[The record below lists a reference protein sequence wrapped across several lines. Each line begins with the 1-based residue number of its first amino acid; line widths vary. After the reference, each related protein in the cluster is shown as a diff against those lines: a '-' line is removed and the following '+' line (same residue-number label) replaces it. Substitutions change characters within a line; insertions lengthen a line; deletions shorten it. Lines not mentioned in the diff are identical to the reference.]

1 MSIKFE
7 DFRDGYTGLWST
19 MTVRPDWTQRV
30 TDAAKRIFANKNNY
44 HSVESLTGVHWF
56 VVALIHQMEAG
67 LDFGTH
73 LHNGDPLT
81 ARTCNEPVGRPL
93 SGRPPFLWSDSA
105 ADAIRFDKL
114 DQVPQWTLERV
125 AFQLEKYNGF
135 RSRTEHHINTPY
147 LWSGTNHYDR
157 GKFVRDNVWSDTA
170 VSKQV
175 GAMPIFR
182 ELMKL
187 DASMA
192 EVLKS
197 EAPLPAAAGGAP
209 GTQPPVTASDDQ
221 DFDLKELQRRLQK
234 LPLYRDEI
242 DGICGPHT
250 RDAIKALLITRQ
262 NSDWLGWSASRLLIA
277 GKQALCDLDGIEVG
291 DIDGILGPQTQ
302 YAFSVYAARSRGD
315 KTVETWRDEE
325 EKKPPIVPPPPAS
338 NVVRPP
344 AKAATVVPP
353 PARASN
359 WPRQSETT
367 AFYGEVG
374 QHQTK
379 LVFPYPVCLAWET
392 STIVKSTSC
401 HEKVH
406 DAALRI
412 LTRVLD
418 HYGLDK
424 IRELRLDR
432 FGGCLNVRRM
442 RGGSAWSMHS
452 WGIAFDFDPDRN
464 QLRWGRDKAA
474 FARPEYEKWFEL
486 WEEEGAI
493 SLGRTRNFDW
503 MHTQFA
509 RL

>member
-1 MSIKFE
+1 MVIQFE
-7 DFRDGYTGLWST
+7 DLRADYARLWST
-19 MTVRPDWTQRV
+19 MSLRSDWTQRA
-30 TDAAKRIFANKNNY
+30 TDAAKRIFSNKNNY

-56 VVALIHQMEAG
+56 VVALIHQMESD

-135 RSRTEHHINTPY
+135 RSRTEHRINTPY
-147 LWSGTNHYDR
+147 LWSGTLHYDR
-157 GKFVRDNVWSDTA
+157 GKFVRDNVWSDTVA
-170 VSKQV
+170 SKQV
-175 GAMPIFR
+175 GAMPILR
-182 ELMKL
+182 QLMQL
-187 DASMA
+187 DASIA
-192 EVLKS
+192 EALKS
-197 EAPLPAAAGGAP
+197 EAPLPATAGDVP
-209 GTQPPVTASDDQ
+209 GNAPPVTASEDQ
-221 DFDLKELQRRLQK
+221 EFDMKEVQRRLQK

-262 NSDWLGWSASRLLIA
+262 NSDWLGWPAPRLLIA
-277 GKQALCDLDGIEVG
+277 GKQALCDVDGIEVG
-291 DIDGILGPQTQ
+291 EIDGVMGPQTQ
-302 YAFSVYAARSRGD
+302 YAFSVYAARCRGD

-325 EKKPPIVPPPPAS
+325 EKKPPIPPPPSKAAS
-338 NVVRPP
+338 PAPRPP
-344 AKAATVVPP
+344 G
-353 PARASN
+353 ASN
-359 WPRQSETT
+359 WPKQSGVP

-374 QHQTK
+374 QNQTK
-379 LVFPYPVCLAWET
+379 LVFPYPVCLSWDT
-392 STIVKSTSC
+392 STFVKSTSC

-406 DAALRI
+406 DAALRV
-412 LTRVLD
+412 LTRVRD

-432 FGGCLNVRRM
+432 FGGCLNVRKM
-442 RGGSAWSMHS
+442 RGGSAFSMHS

-464 QLRWGRDKAA
+464 QLRWGRDRAV
-474 FARPEYEKWFEL
+474 FAGPDYEKWLDL
-486 WEEEGAI
+486 WEEEGAV
-493 SLGRTRNFDW
+493 SLGRSRNFDW

-509 RL
+509 TL

>member
-1 MSIKFE
+1 MGIKFE
-7 DFRDGYTGLWST
+7 DLHDDYAHLWST
-19 MTVRPDWTQRV
+19 MSLRADWTQKAA
-30 TDAAKRIFANKNNY
+30 DAAKKIFANKNNY
-44 HSVESLTGVHWF
+44 HSVESLTGVPWF
-56 VVALIHQMEAG
+56 IVALIHQMEAD
-67 LDFGTH
+67 LDFRAH

-93 SGRPPFLWSDSA
+93 AGRPPFLWSDSA
-105 ADAIRFDKL
+105 ADAIRYDKL
-114 DQVPQWTLERV
+114 DQVPEWTLERV

-147 LWSGTNHYDR
+147 LWSGTKHYER
-157 GKFVRDNVWSDTA
+157 GKFVRDNVWSETVA
-170 VSKQV
+170 SEQV
-175 GAMPIFR
+175 GAMPILR
-182 ELMKL
+182 QLMQL
-187 DASMA
+187 DASIA
-192 EVLKS
+192 EALKS
-197 EAPLPAAAGGAP
+197 EAPLPAAAGEAP
-209 GTQPPVTASDDQ
+209 GTQSPVTASDDQ
-221 DFDLKELQRRLQK
+221 EFDLKELQRRLQK

-262 NSDWLGWSASRLLIA
+262 NSDWLGWPANRLLIA

-291 DIDGILGPQTQ
+291 DIDGIMGPQTQ
-302 YAFSVYAARSRGD
+302 YAFSVYAARCRGD

-325 EKKPPIVPPPPAS
+325 EKKPPIVPPPPKAS
-338 NVVRPP
+338 NLAPRPP
-344 AKAATVVPP
+344 K
-353 PARASN
+353 ASN
-359 WPRQSETT
+359 WPKQSGTT

-374 QHQTK
+374 QNQTK
-379 LVFPYPVCLAWET
+379 LVFPYPVCLAWDT
-392 STIVKSTSC
+392 STFVKSTSC

-464 QLRWGRDKAA
+464 QLRWGRDRAA

-493 SLGRTRNFDW
+493 SLGRLRNFDW

-509 RL
+509 TL

>member
-1 MSIKFE
+1 MGIKFE
-7 DFRDGYTGLWST
+7 DLRDDYAQLWST
-19 MTVRPDWTQRV
+19 MSLRADWAQKAAN
-30 TDAAKRIFANKNNY
+30 AAKGIFTNRDKY
-44 HSVESLTGVHWF
+44 RTVESLTGVPWF
-56 VVALIHQMEAG
+56 VVGLIHQMEAD
-67 LDFGTH
+67 LDFHAH

-93 SGRPPFLWSDSA
+93 GGHPPFLWSDSA
-105 ADAIRFDKL
+105 ADAIRYDKL
-114 DQVPQWTLERV
+114 DQVPQWTFERV

-157 GKFVRDNVWSDTA
+157 GKFVRDNMWDGTVA
-170 VSKQV
+170 SKQV
-175 GAMPIFR
+175 GAMPILR
-182 ELMKL
+182 QLMQL
-187 DASMA
+187 DATIA

-197 EAPLPAAAGGAP
+197 EAPVPARPAGEAP
-209 GTQPPVTASDDQ
+209 GTQPPVTASDVEG
-221 DFDLKELQRRLQK
+221 FDLRELQSRLKK
-234 LPLYRDEI
+234 LPLYGDEI
-242 DGICGPHT
+242 DGIYGPHT

-262 NSDWLGWSASRLLIA
+262 NSDWLGWPADRLLIA

-291 DIDGILGPQTQ
+291 DIDGIVGPQTQ
-302 YAFSVYAARSRGD
+302 YAFSVYAARCRGD

-325 EKKPPIVPPPPAS
+325 EKKPPIVSPPPKASNFVPPPP
-338 NVVRPP
+338 
-344 AKAATVVPP
+344 K
-353 PARASN
+353 ASN
-359 WPRQSETT
+359 WPRQSGVA
-367 AFYGEVG
+367 AFYGGVG
-374 QHQTK
+374 QNQTK

-392 STIVKSTSC
+392 STFVKSTSC

-442 RGGSAWSMHS
+442 RGGTAFSMHS

-464 QLRWGRDKAA
+464 QLRWGRDRAA

-493 SLGRTRNFDW
+493 SLGRSRNFDW

-509 RL
+509 TL

>member
-1 MSIKFE
+1 MGIKFE
-7 DFRDGYTGLWST
+7 DLRDDYAHLWST
-19 MTVRPDWTQRV
+19 MSLRADWTQKAA
-30 TDAAKRIFANKNNY
+30 DAAKRIFSNKNNY

-56 VVALIHQMEAG
+56 VVGLIHQMESD

-93 SGRPPFLWSDSA
+93 GGRPPFLWSDST
-105 ADAIRFDKL
+105 ADAIRYDKL

-157 GKFVRDNVWSDTA
+157 GKFVRDNVWSDKVA
-170 VSKQV
+170 SKQV
-175 GAMPIFR
+175 GAMPILR
-182 ELMKL
+182 QLMQL
-187 DASMA
+187 DASIV

-197 EAPLPAAAGGAP
+197 EAPLPAAAGEAP
-209 GTQPPVTASDDQ
+209 GTQAPVTASDDQ
-221 DFDLKELQRRLQK
+221 EFDLKELQRRLQK

-262 NSDWLGWSASRLLIA
+262 SSDWLGWPASRLLIA

-291 DIDGILGPQTQ
+291 DIDGIVGPQTQ
-302 YAFSVYAARSRGD
+302 YAFSVYAARCRGD

-325 EKKPPIVPPPPAS
+325 EKKPPIVPPPSKAS
-338 NVVRPP
+338 SLAPRPP
-344 AKAATVVPP
+344 K
-353 PARASN
+353 ASN
-359 WPRQSETT
+359 WPRQSGVP

-374 QHQTK
+374 QNQTK
-379 LVFPYPVCLAWET
+379 LVFPYQVCLAWDT
-392 STIVKSTSC
+392 STFVKSTSC

-418 HYGLDK
+418 HYGLDR

-442 RGGSAWSMHS
+442 RGGTAFSMHS

-464 QLRWGRDKAA
+464 QLRWGRDRAA

-493 SLGRTRNFDW
+493 SLGRSRNFDW

-509 RL
+509 TL